1 MRIDYLEDVPE
12 FVSLLAPAMAD
23 HWRNIIPGESYDR
36 RYEKLISHKNRDQ
49 LPLAWVAHENGVPL
63 GTSALRV
70 CDLEGREDL
79 TPWLAGIFVMPG
91 YRGRGV
97 AAKLCEVAERK
108 AWEWGVTS
116 LYLHTPD
123 QQGLYR
129 KLGWRSLELADWNG
143 VQTEIMIKDR
153 GA

>member
-1 MRIDYLEDVPE
+1 
-12 FVSLLAPAMAD
+12 
-23 HWRNIIPGESYDR
+23 
-36 RYEKLISHKNRDQ
+36 
-49 LPLAWVAHENGVPL
+49 
-63 GTSALRV
+63 
-70 CDLEGREDL
+70 
-79 TPWLAGIFVMPG
+79 MPG

-129 KLGWRSLELADWNG
+129 KLGWRRLELADWNG
-143 VQTEIMIKDR
+143 VQTEIMTKDR